1 MPSRSSDT
9 VGLSMKNA
17 DAASIDAQA
26 ADRADASC
34 SLNRPVKLRIT
45 CMNIRHKLMYV
56 DERHAQRGLVDVN
69 SDTRVYWC
77 ARTQDALGPDDLPV
91 GPGDCSNGRDCYC
104 HGG

>member
-1 MPSRSSDT
+1 MPSRPSDAS
-9 VGLSMKNA
+9 GLSMKYA
-17 DAASIDAQA
+17 DAAAVESHP

-34 SLNRPVKLRIT
+34 SLDRPVKMRIT

-56 DERHAQRGLVDVN
+56 DERHTQRGLVDVN

-77 ARTQDALGPDDLPV
+77 AKTQSALGTDNLPV